1 MSYNKIIH
9 VRKSTPLYLT
19 VQFLLLLFI
28 AGKDLESE
36 NVDRKDMMLPGKQL
50 QLLQDV
56 VSISES
62 CFHSNSLSLHVPVLF
77 STCGTCTRSVAC
89 IFCYRSLI

>member
-1 MSYNKIIH
+1 MFYNRVIH

-19 VQFLLLLFI
+19 VQFLFI

-56 VSISES
+56 VSMSES
-62 CFHSNSLSLHVPVLF
+62 CFHSNSISLHVP
-77 STCGTCTRSVAC
+77 AC
-89 IFCYRSLI
+89 II

>member
-1 MSYNKIIH
+1 MFHNKIVH
-9 VRKSTPLYLT
+9 VRKSTPLYLLVT

-56 VSISES
+56 VSMSES
-62 CFHSNSLSLHVPVLF
+62 CLHSDSLSLQ
-77 STCGTCTRSVAC
+77 
-89 IFCYRSLI
+89 

>member
-1 MSYNKIIH
+1 MFHNKIVH
-9 VRKSTPLYLT
+9 VRKSTPLYLPVT
-19 VQFLLLLFI
+19 VQLLLLFI

-56 VSISES
+56 VSMSES
-62 CFHSNSLSLHVPVLF
+62 CLHSNSPSLHVLVLY
-77 STCGTCTRSVAC
+77 SSPCT
-89 IFCYRSLI
+89 

>member
-1 MSYNKIIH
+1 MFCNKIIH
-9 VRKSTPLYLT
+9 IRKSTPLYLPVT

-56 VSISES
+56 VSMSES
-62 CFHSNSLSLHVPVLF
+62 CFHSNSPSLHVLVLST
-77 STCGTCTRSVAC
+77 STCT
-89 IFCYRSLI
+89 

>member
-1 MSYNKIIH
+1 MQFLSKNRNVLSQNYTCEKTILRSLSS
-9 VRKSTPLYLT
+9 V
-19 VQFLLLLFI
+19 VQFVLLLFI

-56 VSISES
+56 VSMSES
-62 CFHSNSLSLHVPVLF
+62 CFHGDRYL
-77 STCGTCTRSVAC
+77 
-89 IFCYRSLI
+89 YM

>member
-1 MSYNKIIH
+1 MSYNKIII

-56 VSISES
+56 VSMSES
-62 CFHSNSLSLHVPVLF
+62 CFHSNVYHYMYLYYLVHVVHVQEVLPAF
-77 STCGTCTRSVAC
+77 FVTEA
-89 IFCYRSLI
+89 

>member
-1 MSYNKIIH
+1 MFYNRVIH

-19 VQFLLLLFI
+19 VQFLLLFI

-56 VSISES
+56 VSMSES
-62 CFHSNSLSLHVPVLF
+62 CFHSNSISLHVP
-77 STCGTCTRSVAC
+77 AC
-89 IFCYRSLI
+89 II

>member
-19 VQFLLLLFI
+19 VQLLLLLFI

-56 VSISES
+56 VSMSES
-62 CFHSNSLSLHVPVLF
+62 CFHSNVYHYMYLYYLVHVVHVQEVLPALF
-77 STCGTCTRSVAC
+77 VTET
-89 IFCYRSLI
+89 